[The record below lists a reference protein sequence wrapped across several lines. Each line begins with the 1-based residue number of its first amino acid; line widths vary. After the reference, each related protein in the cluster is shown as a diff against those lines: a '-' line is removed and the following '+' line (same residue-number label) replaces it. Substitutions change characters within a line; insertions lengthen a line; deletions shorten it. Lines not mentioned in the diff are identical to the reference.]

1 MLYNYLKVILRNF
14 TSDGMYTFIIIF
26 GLAIGLAASLIIAQ
40 YVHFELSF
48 DKQYKDRDRIFYTYM
63 KWKNGGGD
71 ADGLCQPAIAP
82 LMKSS
87 VPEVES
93 GVRIIPFKYNKGDEF
108 ILRREENGK
117 TLFYTR
123 VTQAYQVD
131 KEFLD
136 FFSIPLV
143 EGNRKDVWNNSPYS
157 IVITRRL
164 AEKFFGK
171 EPALNKVLRF
181 SYQGYPVEVKVT
193 GVTENP
199 LPSSSIQFDLL
210 LAALDLQGFDN
221 MWNWGIF
228 QTFVKLHPGADRAT
242 VEKKINAV
250 AAVPMMDAGKESG
263 ATLSIHLFPF
273 ENFHFYKPYNS
284 NGLSTVQFTGDR
296 RMINFFITLGI
307 IILIISWVNYINLTT
322 ARALRRAK
330 EVGLR
335 KVNGASR
342 KNIIF
347 QFIIEFF
354 SLNVISL
361 LLALTI
367 TQLCFGTFA
376 RSIGSNAEWILWKE
390 PVFWIIALGFLI
402 CSTLASGLY
411 PAFVMSNYNP
421 AKVLKGV
428 YSRSQAGIRI
438 RRGLVM
444 AQVGLSVFLLMSIY
458 VIAHQLNY
466 MQTKNLGI
474 SSEQVLVIRLDELD
488 TAYAQGNNFGRYDA
502 FDHWKARVMNLKD
515 VQSVGAADVYPGEKG
530 NGIQSYFRKHSPEKM
545 VGFQLHATFGE
556 YLETMTMQLLEGKT
570 FSSYAPEDSTKVI
583 ITERAAR
590 DLEFDS
596 PASAIGQ
603 EIVMNRLEGD
613 LYYEII
619 GVIKDFSTSM
629 KEPPQ
634 GLVIHHREIYS
645 FDTRI
650 NFFLVKLST
659 QNVSSTMAEVQREW
673 SALFNDTPFDYFFL
687 DTYFDTFY
695 KEERQFAGVFGFF
708 SIIGVTITCM
718 GLFGLS
724 LFDTGSRTKEVGIR
738 KSLGGSPSAIM
749 WLFSREY
756 LKLICIA
763 SVISM
768 PVGVWILGDWLR
780 NYPRHIELGA
790 DIIIVPVGLMILI
803 ALITIG
809 YQTFKAAHMNPVNSL
824 RAD

>member
-14 TSDGMYTFIIIF
+14 ISDGMYTFIIIF

-48 DKQYKDRDRIFYTYM
+48 DKQYPDKDRIFYTYM
-63 KWKNGGGD
+63 KWKNGEGNG
-71 ADGLCQPAIAP
+71 DGLCQPAVAP
-82 LMKSS
+82 LINRSIPEVQSS
-87 VPEVES
+87 V
-93 GVRIIPFKYNKGDEF
+93 RIVPFFFNKGDEF

-123 VTQAYQVD
+123 VAHAYQVD
-131 KEFLD
+131 KNFLD
-136 FFSIPLV
+136 FFSIPMV
-143 EGNRKDVWNNSPYS
+143 EGNRKDVLNDPFN

-171 EPALNKVLRF
+171 EPALNKILRF
-181 SYQGYPVEVKVT
+181 LYQGYPVELKVS

-199 LPSSSIQFDLL
+199 LPNSSIQFDLL
-210 LAALDLQGFDN
+210 AASFGEGFDN

-228 QTFVKLHPGADRAT
+228 QTFVKLNPGTDQAT
-242 VEKKINAV
+242 VERKINA
-250 AAVPMMDAGKESG
+250 AAASPLMDLNKESNSIQ
-263 ATLSIHLFPF
+263 SIHLFPF
-273 ENFHFYKPYNS
+273 ENFHFYKSYNS
-284 NGLSTVQFTGDR
+284 NGMSTVQFTGDR

-342 KNIIF
+342 KNIIL
-347 QFIIEFF
+347 QFLMEFF
-354 SLNVISL
+354 SLNAVSL

-367 TQLCFGTFA
+367 TQLCFGAFA

-390 PVFWIIALGFLI
+390 PAFWVIALGFLI

-411 PAFVMSNYNP
+411 PAFVLSNYNP

-428 YSRSQAGIRI
+428 YSHSKGGIRI
-438 RRGLVM
+438 RRGLVL

-458 VIAHQLNY
+458 VIVHQLNY
-466 MQTKNLGI
+466 MQTKNLGM

-488 TAYAQGNNFGRYDA
+488 MAFTRYQS
-502 FDHWKARVMNLKD
+502 FERLKIKVSNIKD
-515 VQSVGAADVYPGEKG
+515 VQSLGAADVYPGEKG
-530 NGIQSYFRKHSPEKM
+530 NGVQGYFRKHSPEKM
-545 VGFQLHATFGE
+545 IGFQVHATYGE
-556 YLETMTMQLLEGKT
+556 YLETMSMQLLAGKT
-570 FSSYAPEDSTKVI
+570 FSSYSAEDSTKVI

-596 PASAIGQ
+596 PASAIGK
-603 EIVMNRLEGD
+603 EIVMNRLDGD

-629 KEPPQ
+629 KEPLQ

-650 NFFLVKLST
+650 KFFMVKLST
-659 QNVSSTMAEVQREW
+659 VNVSSTMAEIQREW
-673 SALFNDTPFDYFFL
+673 SALFNDAPFDYFFL

-695 KEERQFAGVFGFF
+695 KEERQFASVFGFF

-790 DIIIVPVGLMILI
+790 DIIIVPVVLMILI

-809 YQTFKAAHMNPVNSL
+809 YQTFRAAHMNPVNSL